1 VTRDFS
7 TRLRVYDVQLD
18 LGFMERRAQILK
30 ELHAIF
36 RQPLEE
42 ECDALQGLPWL
53 HAPARMLIPG
63 ELLSGGKYS
72 RLPRVYASVST
83 IARRSKRLARDTRNS
98 VFALWLWGRQYEDP
112 ICGHTFRRMMDT
124 PWSGRP
130 NARCPKCNSL
140 ERHRV
145 EWLYLLRELAIGNR
159 GLRVLHVAP
168 EPGLR
173 FRLNKLPSLEYVT
186 TDLLDPS
193 VDIRA
198 DLASL
203 PIPSGTFD
211 LVICNHVL
219 EHVADDV
226 AAAREL
232 VRVLAPGG
240 RAVMQHPIDWSRPV
254 TFEDPSIET
263 PEARDAAYFQSDH
276 RRLYGSDFR
285 DRLASGGFS
294 HVVDVPY
301 REQLP
306 AEERRRYRL
315 DPLPSPRPS
324 RDLDLDRIVEA
335 TP

>member
-1 VTRDFS
+1 M
-7 TRLRVYDVQLD
+7 TRL
-18 LGFMERRAQILK
+18 K
-30 ELHAIF
+30 
-36 RQPLEE
+36 
-42 ECDALQGLPWL
+42 
-53 HAPARMLIPG
+53 
-63 ELLSGGKYS
+63 
-72 RLPRVYASVST
+72 T
-83 IARRSKRLARDTRNS
+83 LARDARNS
-98 VFALWLWGRQYEDP
+98 IWALWFWGRQYEDP
-112 ICGHTFRRMMDT
+112 ICGHTFRRLMAT

-145 EWLYLLRELAIGNR
+145 EWLYLVREMDIDR
-159 GLRVLHVAP
+159 RRLRVLHVAP

-173 FRLNKLPSLEYVT
+173 ARLSKLPDLEYIT
-186 TDLLDPS
+186 TDLFDPS
-193 VDIRA
+193 ADVRA

-203 PIPSGTFD
+203 PFPSGTFD
-211 LVICNHVL
+211 LIICNHVL
-219 EHVADDV
+219 EHVADDA

-240 RAVMQHPIDWSRPV
+240 RAVMQHPIDWSRSV

-276 RRLYGSDFR
+276 RRLYGSDFP
-285 DRLASGGFS
+285 DRLTSAGLV
-294 HVVDVPY
+294 HVAEVRY
-301 REQLP
+301 REHLS

-335 TP
+335 TC